1 MVKYILDNYKRQIT
15 FKMGDVPVLVYKSKD
30 INKKELLDIL
40 INIIKDLS
48 TMSK

>member
-1 MVKYILDNYKRQIT
+1 
-15 FKMGDVPVLVYKSKD
+15 MGDVPVLVYKSKD